1 MPIDG
6 VNNTNNIFTN
16 ATSNDAEQKNAL
28 DKDAFLKLLVAEI
41 QNQNPLEP
49 MDNQKFVDQ
58 MTQFTTMEQMTNMS
72 ESFQDFIEASMATT
86 KLQASAVVGKYA
98 VIEGNEIKFQDNMA
112 EGIVFNVEEPG
123 DVIIRIK
130 NKNGD
135 TVREEQLGYKE
146 AGIHGYK
153 WDGRNDS
160 GTTQVEG
167 TYNYELVTI
176 DEAGKEKTFGGVDGG
191 TVEAVQFIDNS
202 IYVIVNGQKYNF
214 EDIIEI
220 SEIPED
226 TQEA

>member
-1 MPIDG
+1 
-6 VNNTNNIFTN
+6 
-16 ATSNDAEQKNAL
+16 
-28 DKDAFLKLLVAEI
+28 
-41 QNQNPLEP
+41 
-49 MDNQKFVDQ
+49 
-58 MTQFTTMEQMTNMS
+58 
-72 ESFQDFIEASMATT
+72 
-86 KLQASAVVGKYA
+86 
-98 VIEGNEIKFQDNMA
+98 MA

-176 DEAGKEKTFGGVDGG
+176 DAAGKEKTFGGVDGG

-220 SEIPED
+220 SEVPAD

>member
-1 MPIDG
+1 MPVDG
-6 VNNTNNIFTN
+6 VNNYNNIFTN
-16 ATSNDAEQKNAL
+16 ATGESADTKNDM

-72 ESFQDFIEASMATT
+72 ESFQDFITSMKSTT

-98 VIEGNEIKFQDNMA
+98 VIEGNEIKFSDNSA
-112 EGIVFNVEEPG
+112 EGIVFNVEESG
-123 DVIIRIK
+123 EVLIRIK
-130 NKNGD
+130 NSEGQMI
-135 TVREEQLGYKE
+135 REENLGFKE
-146 AGIHGYK
+146 PGIHGYQ
-153 WDGRNDS
+153 WDGRDSS
-160 GTTQVEG
+160 GTMQAEG
-167 TYNYELVTI
+167 TYNYDLVAI
-176 DEAGKEKTFGGVDGG
+176 DSTGEEKTFGGVDGG
-191 TVEAVQFIDNS
+191 TVEAVQFVDNN

-220 SEIPED
+220 SEVPEE

>member
-1 MPIDG
+1 MPING

>member
-16 ATSNDAEQKNAL
+16 ATSENADTKNAL

-72 ESFQDFIEASMATT
+72 ESFQDFIESSMATT

-176 DEAGKEKTFGGVDGG
+176 DAAGKEKTFGGVDGG

-220 SEIPED
+220 SEVPAD